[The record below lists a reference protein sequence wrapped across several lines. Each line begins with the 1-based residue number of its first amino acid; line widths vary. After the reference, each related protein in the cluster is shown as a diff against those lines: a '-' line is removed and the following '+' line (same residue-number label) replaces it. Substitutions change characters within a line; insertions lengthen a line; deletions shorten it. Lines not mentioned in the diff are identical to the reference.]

1 MSTEP
6 EVINLGIFLSEFN
19 KESDRGAVLLAAS
32 ILDEW
37 LYDIL
42 DAYLIDGKSKESLL
56 KGFASPL
63 GTFSARTSLAH
74 SLGLLMDHE
83 FEEINV
89 LRKVR
94 NEFGHSWTGV
104 SFESPKVSSLMDKLP
119 WLGPD
124 EVLQTPKNKFS
135 FFVAIFLCDLLYR
148 KRLVSSVKLQKR
160 SWGNT
165 ARNNIIGKN
174 QV

>member
-1 MSTEP
+1 MNTEP
-6 EVINLGIFLSEFN
+6 EVVNLGVFLNEFN

-42 DAYLIDGKSKESLL
+42 NAYLIDGKSKESLL

-63 GTFSARTSLAH
+63 GTFSARASMAH

-83 FEEINV
+83 FEEISI
-89 LRKVR
+89 LRKIR

-104 SFESPKVSSLMDKLP
+104 SFDNPKVSSLMDKLP
-119 WLGPD
+119 WLGPN
-124 EVLQTPKNKFS
+124 EVPQTSKSKFS

-148 KRLVSSVKLQKR
+148 KRLVSSFKLQKR
-160 SWGNT
+160 SWGST
-165 ARNNIIGKN
+165 ARNKIIGKN
-174 QV
+174 QG